1 MPGFEL
7 IGKEEKRE
15 LDNLMDKSGILFR
28 HGFDNLRNGVYKTR
42 EFEKNFSNQMNV
54 QDALAVTSGTAALLV
69 ALKAFGIG
77 QGDEVITQ
85 SFTFVATV
93 EAIVESGAKPIIC
106 DIDSTLNL
114 DPEALEAKISNK
126 TKAIIVVHMLGT
138 PCNLNPIIKI
148 AEKNKVNLEFEASVC
163 GGVPIIR
170 SLKEGL
176 IANKIK
182 KVFGI
187 FNGTSNYILSSMDKE
202 NKSFNEVL
210 KNAQRLGYAESNP
223 TSDLNGDDVASK
235 LKILSSLC
243 FNSFLN
249 KNIHVEGIKDI
260 DKDDIKYAKKLG
272 YKIKLL
278 GYAELIGKNIFQRVH
293 PTLIRNSSYVGS
305 IDGVLNAVIIDGNP
319 VGQSIIQGEGAGPA
333 ATTSALISDISSIL
347 RGNIKFP
354 FSISNKERK
363 NLNFKDISE
372 RFFSA
377 YFRFNV
383 TDKPGVLSNITQ
395 IFSRNKVSIKRLV
408 QDPNKNKS
416 SSSIII
422 ITHPSKDKSLNKI
435 IQTINKRS
443 YVKKR
448 SKLIRIDDE

>member
-1 MPGFEL
+1 MKKLNIAIIGLGNIGSYLYKYLNKNKKILSKKNNCIPNVTYISAKNKKLNRGFKIDKSIWLDNYLDATKKKNVDLIVEL
-7 IGKEEKRE
+7 IGGAEGPAKK
-15 LDNLMDKSGILFR
+15 L
-28 HGFDNLRNGVYKTR
+28 V
-42 EFEKNFSNQMNV
+42 FS
-54 QDALAVTSGTAALLV
+54 
-69 ALKAFGIG
+69 ALKNKKHVVTANKALIAKY
-77 QGDEVITQ
+77 GD
-85 SFTFVATV
+85 S
-93 EAIVESGAKPIIC
+93 
-106 DIDSTLNL
+106 L
-114 DPEALEAKISNK
+114 SN
-126 TKAIIVVHMLGT
+126 
-138 PCNLNPIIKI
+138 I

-176 IANKIK
+176 IANKIN

-187 FNGTSNYILSSMDKE
+187 FNGTSNYILTAMGKE

-210 KNAQRLGYAESNP
+210 RKAQKLGYAERNP
-223 TSDLNGDDVASK
+223 SSDLNGDDVAAK

-260 DKDDIKYAKKLG
+260 DEDDINYAKRLG

-278 GYAELIGKNIFQRVH
+278 GYAELIGKSIFQRVH
-293 PTLIRNSSYVGS
+293 PTLIRKSSYVGS

-347 RGNIKFP
+347 RGNVKFP

-363 NLNFKDISE
+363 NLNFKKISE

-377 YFRFNV
+377 YLRFNV
-383 TDKPGVLSNITQ
+383 ADKPGVLSNITQ
-395 IFSRNKVSIKRLV
+395 IFSKNSVSIKRLV
-408 QDPNKNKS
+408 QDPNKNKN

-435 IQTINKRS
+435 IKTINKRS
-443 YVKKR
+443 YVKKN
-448 SKLIRIDDE
+448 SKLIRIDER